1 MGQEAFAF
9 CINQLRFSGC
19 YTYDQN

>member
-1 MGQEAFAF
+1 MGQEAFAI
-9 CINQLRFSGC
+9 CINHLRFSGC